1 MAGKFLIKMEVFF
14 RETHGM
20 IDCTTKG
27 AVPDKSPYESYG
39 IMVAL
44 KSLVNMLLSKMN
56 QAVS

>member
-1 MAGKFLIKMEVFF
+1 MKFLIKMEVFF